1 MNNAQEQFAS
11 FLKSEFNLLL
21 NGEYN
26 TVINDIS
33 DEIKNHEENI
43 NLSLEKGKM
52 LFSNYVEVILYCE
65 VNSTECSEALD
76 YDYVTMY
83 GILGDAYFHREMFI
97 EAKNAF
103 VKAITLSPSNIVLLQ
118 RLYKTLV
125 KLEEFDELEEKL
137 INTIK
142 YCYTKDMLVEQ
153 YLLLITLYKHKK
165 DYKTAV
171 YILFLLGAA
180 LNMNDYAVKEITK
193 IQTEINKEYDVPK
206 FDMVLDYIKEKDIL
220 NPADL
225 SGYYYSIYQELI
237 KNNEVKGAL
246 DFLSCSN
253 NIFYDKKNL
262 KEIKR
267 LEKLI
272 KKQNK
277 R

>member
-1 MNNAQEQFAS
+1 
-11 FLKSEFNLLL
+11 
-21 NGEYN
+21 
-26 TVINDIS
+26 
-33 DEIKNHEENI
+33 
-43 NLSLEKGKM
+43 
-52 LFSNYVEVILYCE
+52 
-65 VNSTECSEALD
+65 
-76 YDYVTMY
+76 MY

-118 RLYKTLV
+118 RLYNTLI
-125 KLEEFDELEEKL
+125 KLEEFDELEGKL

-237 KNNEVKGAL
+237 KNNEAKGAL